1 MALRQTARGAAVAA
15 GPTLSAFGGGGG
27 VPMSE
32 GVLSAPPERREA
44 YSTRALDAGLQA
56 LRDSVVGT
64 LQA

>member
-1 MALRQTARGAAVAA
+1 
-15 GPTLSAFGGGGG
+15 
-27 VPMSE
+27 MSE